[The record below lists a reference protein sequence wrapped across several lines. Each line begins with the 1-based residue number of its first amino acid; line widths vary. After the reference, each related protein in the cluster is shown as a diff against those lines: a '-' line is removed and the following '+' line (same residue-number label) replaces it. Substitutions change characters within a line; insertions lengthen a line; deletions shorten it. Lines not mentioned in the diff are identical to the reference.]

1 MLHDRHKRLNAREFH
16 CADIACQTCCH
27 ACKAFRPAQLHGF
40 LRRLDHLP
48 YSPFRALPVATLAT
62 GYGAYPPITW
72 PEVLVW
78 IFCMICVA
86 TMFAFFNGQL

>member
-1 MLHDRHKRLNAREFH
+1 LQSGQGGSNIPSVTKQ
-16 CADIACQTCCH
+16 ACQ
-27 ACKAFRPAQLHGF
+27 RVG
-40 LRRLDHLP
+40 HLP
-48 YSPFRALPVATLAT
+48 PLDSMVGEQTNKVCPALVT

-86 TMFAFFNGQL
+86 TMFAFFNGQ